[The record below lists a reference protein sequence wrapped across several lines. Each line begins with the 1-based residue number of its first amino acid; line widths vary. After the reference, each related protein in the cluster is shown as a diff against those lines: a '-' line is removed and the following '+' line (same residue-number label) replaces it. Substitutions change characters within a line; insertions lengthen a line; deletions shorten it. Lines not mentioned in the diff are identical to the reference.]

1 MSRVSIET
9 VEDLA
14 AEERRRFKRAEL
26 VVRIEYSTIDDLFS
40 ELTRDINEGG
50 VFIETDDPQRIGTTV
65 DLQFHLPG
73 STDPVKAAGVVVR
86 ISNGSDGEP
95 IGMAV
100 EFDSLPS
107 ATRERINDLI
117 RSMRSHG

>member
-40 ELTRDINEGG
+40 EFTRDINEGG
-50 VFIETDDPQRIGTTV
+50 VFIETEDPQRIGTTV